1 MGRANICGRGARVA
15 CAGALVAALG
25 LALVGCESGSAGGVT
40 FYPTIPA
47 PTATAIPRATATP
60 SGAAWT
66 RVSASSGAAATM
78 PASLRVTYQ
87 VTYGQS
93 DKGTPPQF
101 SLRRSDDFGQMWVN
115 LSPPSIAGLNY
126 ANSVTYAA
134 TTISPLNPQVA
145 ILSLQ
150 ANGGSSHC
158 PLPNAS
164 ATSDACQAQY
174 VTQDGGATWAP
185 LRLPAPGML
194 GLINLFGGYSHDNL
208 TAQGARLYGS
218 INDAML
224 ASGGGNTPPGRLV
237 VSDDGGAT
245 WRLVDSALA
254 ARNLLV
260 YTYAAPAS
268 GSTIYALAGA
278 TNAMLTPGELPPL
291 SLWRSD
297 NAGAS
302 WTQTGPLPAAN
313 FDQMLAARDAATGQ
327 TSLYVIVSDTPG
339 SAPRLY
345 ASHDGAHT
353 WTPCGQAPASAGEL
367 LAALPTGSVLLDAA
381 SGVEEW
387 DGSASVPRAVAQ
399 PTGLSAGPRATLQP
413 QPDGSTRVWLSGGD
427 AQGAVVEYT
436 TLR

>member
-1 MGRANICGRGARVA
+1 MSMV
-15 CAGALVAALG
+15 VAALG
-25 LALVGCESGSAGGVT
+25 MALVGCGSGSAGDT
-40 FYPTIPA
+40 TLYPTIPV
-47 PTATAIPRATATP
+47 PTATASPRPTATP

-78 PASLRVTYQ
+78 PASLRVIYD
-87 VTYGQS
+87 VTFGQS

-101 SLRRSDDFGQMWVN
+101 SLRRSDDFGGKWVN
-115 LSPPSIAGLNY
+115 LSPPSIANLDY
-126 ANSVTYAA
+126 ANDVSYAA
-134 TTISPLNPQVA
+134 TTISPLNPQIA
-145 ILSLQ
+145 ILTLQ
-150 ANGGSSHC
+150 VGGRSGGC
-158 PLPNAS
+158 PLPTTS
-164 ATSDACQAQY
+164 AIPNVCQAQF

-185 LRLPAPGML
+185 LRLPAPGLL
-194 GLINLFGGYSHDNL
+194 GLINLFDGASRDNL

-254 ARNLLV
+254 TRNLLT
-260 YTYAAPAS
+260 YTYVAPAS
-268 GSTIYALAGA
+268 GSTVYMLAGA

-302 WTQTGPLPAAN
+302 WTQTGPLPSAT
-313 FDQMLAARDAATGQ
+313 FDQMLAASDAATGQ
-327 TSLYVIVSDTPG
+327 TSLYVIASATPG

-353 WTPCGQAPASAGEL
+353 WTQCSQAPTNAGEL

-387 DGSASVPRAVAQ
+387 DGSASVSRSVAQ
-399 PTGLSAGPRATLQP
+399 PTGLSAGPLATLQP
-413 QPDGSTRVWLSGGD
+413 QPDGSTRLWLSGGD
-427 AQGAVVEYT
+427 TQGAVVEYA
-436 TLR
+436 TLRL

>member
-1 MGRANICGRGARVA
+1 
-15 CAGALVAALG
+15 
-25 LALVGCESGSAGGVT
+25 
-40 FYPTIPA
+40 
-47 PTATAIPRATATP
+47 
-60 SGAAWT
+60 
-66 RVSASSGAAATM
+66 M
-78 PASLRVTYQ
+78 PASLRVIYD
-87 VTYGQS
+87 VTFGQS

-101 SLRRSDDFGQMWVN
+101 SLRRSDDFGGKWVN
-115 LSPPSIAGLNY
+115 LSPPSIANLDY
-126 ANSVTYAA
+126 ANDVSYAA
-134 TTISPLNPQVA
+134 TTISPLNPQIA
-145 ILSLQ
+145 ILTLQ
-150 ANGGSSHC
+150 VGGRSGGC
-158 PLPNAS
+158 PLPTTS
-164 ATSDACQAQY
+164 AIPNVCQAQF

-185 LRLPAPGML
+185 LRLPAPGLL
-194 GLINLFGGYSHDNL
+194 GLINLFDGASRDNL

-254 ARNLLV
+254 TRNLLT
-260 YTYAAPAS
+260 YTYVAPAS
-268 GSTIYALAGA
+268 GSTVYMLAGA

-302 WTQTGPLPAAN
+302 WTQTGPLPSAT
-313 FDQMLAARDAATGQ
+313 FDQMLAASDAATGQ

-353 WTPCGQAPASAGEL
+353 WTRCSQAPASAGEL

-387 DGSASVPRAVAQ
+387 DGSANVSRSVAQ
-399 PTGLSAGPRATLQP
+399 PTGLSAGPLATLQP
-413 QPDGSTRVWLSGGD
+413 QPDGSTRLWLSGGD
-427 AQGAVVEYT
+427 TQGAVVEYA
-436 TLR
+436 TLRL